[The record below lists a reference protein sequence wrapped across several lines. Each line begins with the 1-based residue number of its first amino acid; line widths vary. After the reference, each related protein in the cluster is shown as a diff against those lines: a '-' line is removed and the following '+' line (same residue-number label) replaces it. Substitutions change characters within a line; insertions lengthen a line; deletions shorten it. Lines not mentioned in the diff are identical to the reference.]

1 MRVHVAGERPGIIMR
16 LPAENCRLDRRRR
29 HSRNDVFSSAM
40 GVHVGMRLPAALA
53 LLSLAPLVGA
63 SRPADNPCVTWV
75 QGSCSVSGIDPSKF
89 IPAIYSAWMW
99 HPNGACGSKNMSGS
113 CSRCSG
119 RPGDFSCGYIFPCF
133 ADGPD
138 IWGHKDVCAS
148 EGPCIAHLPASESN
162 VSSQTCP
169 SWYPGKGPQW
179 EHWG

>member
-1 MRVHVAGERPGIIMR
+1 MFSSSAMRVHVGGIIMR
-16 LPAENCRLDRRRR
+16 LHVGGER
-29 HSRNDVFSSAM
+29 DVFSSAM
-40 GVHVGMRLPAALA
+40 GVHVGGIIMRLPAALA